1 MRKKFT
7 MLFVALLACVG
18 VAKAQPAIETSTADA
33 PMYYVIASYN
43 RGGVLTNAGVGN
55 GLTHVD
61 LSDAGYWYFE
71 KANEDGG
78 VHIVN
83 KTQSEGKN
91 VYVGSDLKASI
102 TAAVWYIVPNGVNNA
117 DLSISSTA
125 TISGNSCID
134 ASNRN
139 TGVGSWRPSASDWN
153 GTTWV
158 VSEEKDL
165 VDVMYNYEYN
175 GTSKGSETATVTTA
189 IGYEFPAIAT
199 SFPFGVSATKPA
211 GNITEADVVDGVV
224 TKTVAVEE
232 NLPFVYAANYA
243 SVENWYYLKFHAD
256 QLDYLYYDGT
266 ENVLDA
272 TKTAVDENNKD
283 AYTWAFVGNP
293 FDGFKVVNMLAGAD
307 KRLNAAEAGAVVGTA
322 DQTFKL
328 TASTHGTNGFF
339 MQATT
344 GSYTERFNKQ
354 SGKVVYWSDAD
365 AGSTFMVELRPMGPV
380 AELAALVEEIENAN
394 IVIGTNPGEYT
405 EASANKLNEALET
418 AKTVGSSATES
429 DLNALQAAYDA
440 FNPII
445 AGSMY
450 RIVSAHPS
458 FTEQKG
464 ITCYA
469 QDGLYRNR
477 TNPGW
482 AAVNENDPLQY
493 WVLEDAGNGAF
504 NLKAAYEGN
513 FITTATSM
521 TEAAKAATFTL
532 LDKAQFNITL
542 AGEDNPLHCNG
553 WNWSNTTQA
562 ALTNYAGGVDS
573 PSAWKLIAVTETPEF
588 TYDLAIGEVGYATLM
603 LAYNAT
609 IPTGATCYTA
619 AVDGEYVKLTEV
631 EGNVLPA
638 KTPVIVAAAA
648 ETYTFTSTDATAT
661 VSAENEL
668 VGSLYPQII
677 TPDANTT
684 CYVLAKPAAEEGEE
698 ENPVGFYKAALNQ
711 SSNAAFLN
719 NANKVYLP
727 VAAGAEAPAMFSFGR
742 GEGTTGID
750 KAQLTMDNVVI
761 YDLLGRRVEKMEKGI
776 YIVNGKKIIK

>member
-1 MRKKFT
+1 MRKKIT
-7 MLFVALLACVG
+7 MFFAALLAVAG
-18 VAKAQPAIETSTADA
+18 VAKAQPAIETSTAEA
-33 PMYYVIASYN
+33 PKYYVIASYD

-55 GLTHVD
+55 GLTHVA
-61 LSDAGYWYFE
+61 LSDEGYWYFE

-78 VHIVN
+78 VYIVN
-83 KTQSEGKN
+83 KTLSEGYK
-91 VYVGSDLKASI
+91 VYVGSDRTAS
-102 TAAVWYIVPNGVNNA
+102 TDAAVWYIVENGVNNA
-117 DLSISSTA
+117 GLSISSTA
-125 TISGNSCID
+125 TISNYSCID
-134 ASNRN
+134 ANNSN
-139 TGVGSWRPSASDWN
+139 TGVGSWQPSASDWK

-158 VSEEKDL
+158 VSENL
-165 VDVMYNYEYN
+165 VNCVYNFEYN
-175 GTSKGSETATVTTA
+175 ATNQGSETANVATA
-189 IGYEFPAIAT
+189 IGYEFPAITT
-199 SFPFGVSATKPA
+199 SFPFGISATKPA
-211 GNITEADVVDGVV
+211 GNIAEGDVVEGVV
-224 TKTVAVEE
+224 TKTITLED
-232 NLPFVYAANYA
+232 NLPFTYAADYA
-243 SVENWYYLKFHAD
+243 SIENWYYLIFHANTRN
-256 QLDYLYYDGT
+256 YLYSDGT

-272 TKTAVDENNKD
+272 TKTAVDDNNKD
-283 AYTWAFVGNP
+283 AYSWAFVGNP
-293 FDGFKVVNMLAGAD
+293 FDGFKVVNMLAGED
-307 KRLNAAEAGAVVGTA
+307 KQLNAVEGGAVLGTT
-322 DQTFKL
+322 DQTFNL

-339 MQATT
+339 MQAKE

-354 SGKVVYWSDAD
+354 NGKVVYWSGAD

-380 AELAALVEEIENAN
+380 AELAALVEEIEAAG
-394 IVIGTNPGEYT
+394 IVGGTNPGEYT
-405 EASANKLNEALET
+405 EASVNNLNEAVAA

-429 DLNALQAAYDA
+429 DLNALQDAYDA
-440 FNPII
+440 LVVNPIT
-445 AGSMY
+445 AGMY
-450 RIVSAHPS
+450 RIVSAHS
-458 FTEQKG
+458 GFSEQKG

-469 QDGLYRNR
+469 QDGYYRNR

-493 WVLEDAGNGAF
+493 WVLEDAGNGTF

-513 FITTATSM
+513 YITTKTSM
-521 TEAAKAATFTL
+521 SEVAKAATFTL
-532 LDKAQFNITL
+532 LGKAQFNITL
-542 AGEDNPLHCNG
+542 AGDGDPLHCNG
-553 WNWSNTTQA
+553 WNWQNTTQA
-562 ALTNYAGGVDS
+562 ALTTWAGGVDS
-573 PSAWKLIAVTETPEF
+573 PSAWKLVTVSEEPEF
-588 TYDLAIGEVGYATLM
+588 TLDLAVGEVGYATLM

-638 KTPVIVAAAA
+638 KTPVIVAAEAG
-648 ETYTFTSTDATAT
+648 TYQFVSTTATAA

-668 VGSLYPQII
+668 VGSLYPQIV

-719 NANKVYLP
+719 NANKAYL
-727 VAAGAEAPAMFSFGR
+727 VVEGANAPMFSFNR